1 MNASIRRTAVVASVL
16 FLALLVNISVVQ
28 LWRQSSLSADNRNRR
43 VLDAEFAQNRGAILA
58 GDTQIATT
66 TPIKDRF
73 QYQRSYPE
81 GSLYAT
87 VTGWYSYDFGR
98 SGLEAKYST
107 ELAGTASSQTLARLV
122 DLFTGATPVG
132 ATIQTTIDPKL
143 QQVAAQQLAGKK
155 GAVVALDPK
164 TGAILAMVSTPT
176 YDPNTLAT
184 HDLTA
189 ARAAWTALNADPNK
203 PLSDRGTREIYPP
216 GSTFKLVTA
225 AAALENG
232 MAPDTM
238 LNTPSQLTLP
248 NSTSV
253 LGNEISACGNG
264 QQTMDRAFQ
273 LSCNT
278 AFANLG
284 VTLGADKI
292 RAQAEKFG
300 FNSVPMT
307 DINAAKSQFPTQLDA
322 AQTMLS
328 AIGQY
333 DVAASP
339 LQMAMV
345 AAAIDND
352 GVLNTPYLVS
362 EIRSADLKVLYRHGP
377 DSKQSLSS
385 GSAQALQQMMVN
397 VVQKGTGT
405 AAQVPG
411 VVVGGKTGTA
421 QTDLTKNPYAWFV
434 SFAKNPDI
442 AVAVFI
448 EDAHVARN
456 DIAGGALAGPIAK
469 ALIQA
474 SR

>member
-1 MNASIRRTAVVASVL
+1 MNSPIRRTALVASVL
-16 FLALLVNISVVQ
+16 FLALLFNASVVQ
-28 LWRQSSLSADNRNRR
+28 LWRESSLNASDRNRR

-58 GDTQIATT
+58 GDVQIATT
-66 TPIKDRF
+66 TPVKDRF
-73 QYQRSYPE
+73 QYQRSYPQ
-81 GSLYAT
+81 GSLYAS
-87 VTGWYSYDFGR
+87 VTGWYAYDFGR
-98 SGLEAKYST
+98 SALEASYSS
-107 ELAGTASSQTLARLV
+107 ELAGTASSQTIDRLV

-132 ATIQTTIDPKL
+132 ATVQTTINPKL
-143 QQVAAQQLAGKK
+143 QQIATQQLGTKK
-155 GAVVALDPK
+155 GAVVAIDPK
-164 TGAILAMVSTPT
+164 TGAILAMVTTPT
-176 YDPNTLAT
+176 YDPNTLST

-189 ARAAWTALNADPNK
+189 ARAAWTALNADATR

-238 LNTPSQLTLP
+238 LDTPSSLTLP
-248 NSTSV
+248 NSSSV
-253 LGNEISACGNG
+253 LGNSTSCGNG
-264 QQTMDRAFQ
+264 QQTMDRALQ

-284 VTLGADKI
+284 ATLGAAKLK
-292 RAQAEKFG
+292 AQAEKFG
-300 FNSVPMT
+300 FNTTPMT
-307 DINAAKSQFPTQLDA
+307 DVTAAKSQFPSKLDA

-345 AAAIDND
+345 VSAICND
-352 GVLNTPYLVS
+352 GVMKTPYLVS
-362 EIRSADLKVLYRHGP
+362 EVRSADLRVLYRHGP
-377 DSKQSLSS
+377 DDKQAMSA

-397 VVQKGTGT
+397 VVQQGTGT
-405 AAQVPG
+405 AAQVSG
-411 VVVGGKTGTA
+411 VTVGGKTGTA
-421 QTDLTKNPYAWFV
+421 QRDLSQNPYAWFV

-442 AVAVFI
+442 AIAVFI
-448 EDAHVARN
+448 EDAAVERT
-456 DIAGGALAGPIAK
+456 DIAGGRLAGPIAK
-469 ALIQA
+469 ALIEA

>member
-155 GAVVALDPK
+155 GAVVALDTK

-284 VTLGADKI
+284 ITLGADKI

-300 FNSVPMT
+300 FNSAPMT

-469 ALIQA
+469 AVIQA

>member
-284 VTLGADKI
+284 ITLGADKI

-300 FNSVPMT
+300 FNSAPMT

>member
-1 MNASIRRTAVVASVL
+1 VSI
-16 FLALLVNISVVQ
+16 VQ
-28 LWRQSSLSADNRNRR
+28 LWRQGSLSADDRNRR

-73 QYQRSYPE
+73 QYQRSYPQ

-87 VTGWYSYDFGR
+87 VTGWYAYDFGR

-107 ELAGTASSQTLARLV
+107 ELAGTASSQTVDRLV

-132 ATIQTTIDPKL
+132 ATIQTTINPKL
-143 QQVAAQQLAGKK
+143 QQVATQQLGTKK
-155 GAVVALDPK
+155 GAVVAIDPT

-184 HDLTA
+184 HDLAA
-189 ARAAWTALNADPNK
+189 ARAAWTRLNADPGK

-216 GSTFKLVTA
+216 GSTFKLITA

-232 MAPDTM
+232 MTPDTPI
-238 LNTPSQLTLP
+238 NTPSQLTLP
-248 NSTSV
+248 NSSSV
-253 LGNEISACGNG
+253 LGNESNCGNG
-264 QQTMDRAFQ
+264 QQTMDQALQ

-284 VTLGADKI
+284 ATLGAEKI

-300 FNSVPMT
+300 FDSVPMT
-307 DINAAKSQFPTQLDA
+307 DVNAAKSQFPSTLDA

-345 AAAIDND
+345 AAAICNN
-352 GVLNTPYLVS
+352 GVLKTPYLVS
-362 EIRSADLKVLYRHGP
+362 EVRSADLRVLYRHGP
-377 DSKQSLSS
+377 DGKQTMSTA
-385 GSAQALQQMMVN
+385 SAQALQGMMVN

-405 AAQVPG
+405 KAQLPG

-421 QTDLTKNPYAWFV
+421 QTDPTKNPYAWFV

-448 EDAHVARN
+448 EDANVERN

-469 ALIQA
+469 AVIQA

>member
-1 MNASIRRTAVVASVL
+1 MNASIRRTAVVASIL
-16 FLALLVNISVVQ
+16 FLALLVNVSIVQ

-73 QYQRSYPE
+73 RYQRSYPQ

-87 VTGWYSYDFGR
+87 VTGWYAYDFGR

-107 ELAGTASSQTLARLV
+107 ELAGTASNQTIDRLV

-132 ATIQTTIDPKL
+132 ATIQTTINPKL
-143 QQVAAQQLAGKK
+143 QQVAAQQLSGKK

-184 HDLTA
+184 HDLAA
-189 ARAAWTALNADPNK
+189 ARAAWTALNADPAK
-203 PLSDRGTREIYPP
+203 PLSDRATREIYPP

-225 AAALENG
+225 AAALESG
-232 MAPDTM
+232 MTPDTL

-248 NSTSV
+248 NSSSV
-253 LGNEISACGNG
+253 LGNESNCGNT
-264 QQTMDRAFQ
+264 QQTMDRALQ

-284 VTLGADKI
+284 ATLGADKI
-292 RAQAEKFG
+292 RAQAKKFG
-300 FNSVPMT
+300 FDSTPMT
-307 DINAAKSQFPTQLDA
+307 DINAAKSQFPSKADA

-345 AAAIDND
+345 AAAICND
-352 GVLNTPYLVS
+352 GVLKTPYLVS
-362 EIRSADLKVLYRHGP
+362 EVRSPDLRVLYRHGP
-377 DSKQSLSS
+377 DDKQAMSAA
-385 GSAQALQQMMVN
+385 SAQALQQMMVN

-405 AAQVPG
+405 KAQVGG

-421 QTDLTKNPYAWFV
+421 QTDPTKNPYAWFV

-442 AVAVFI
+442 AIAVFI
-448 EDAHVARN
+448 EDANVDRT

-469 ALIQA
+469 AIIQA

>member
-1 MNASIRRTAVVASVL
+1 MNASIRRTAVVASIL
-16 FLALLVNISVVQ
+16 FLALLVNVSIVQ

-66 TPIKDRF
+66 TPTKDRF
-73 QYQRSYPE
+73 KYQRSYPQ

-87 VTGWYSYDFGR
+87 VTGWYAYDFGR
-98 SGLEAKYST
+98 SGLESKYST
-107 ELAGTASSQTLARLV
+107 ELAGTASNQTIDRLV

-132 ATIQTTIDPKL
+132 ATIQTTINPKL
-143 QQVAAQQLAGKK
+143 QQVATQQLTGKK

-184 HDLTA
+184 HDLAA
-189 ARAAWTALNADPNK
+189 ARAAWTALNADPAK

-225 AAALENG
+225 AAALESG
-232 MAPDTM
+232 MTPDTL

-248 NSTSV
+248 NYSSV
-253 LGNEISACGNG
+253 LGNESNCGNT
-264 QQTMDRAFQ
+264 QQTMDRALQ

-284 VTLGADKI
+284 AMLGADKI

-300 FNSVPMT
+300 FNSTPMT
-307 DINAAKSQFPTQLDA
+307 DVNAAKSQFPSKPDA

-339 LQMAMV
+339 LQMAMI
-345 AAAIDND
+345 ASAICND
-352 GVLNTPYLVS
+352 GVLKTPYLVS
-362 EIRSADLKVLYRHGP
+362 EVSSADLRVLYRHGP
-377 DSKQSLSS
+377 DDRQTMSS
-385 GSAQALQQMMVN
+385 ASAQALQQMMVN

-405 AAQVPG
+405 TAQVGG

-421 QTDLTKNPYAWFV
+421 QTDPTKNPYAWFV

-442 AVAVFI
+442 AIAVFI
-448 EDAHVARN
+448 EDANVDRT

-469 ALIQA
+469 AIIQA

>member
-1 MNASIRRTAVVASVL
+1 MNASIRRTAVVASIL
-16 FLALLVNISVVQ
+16 FLALLVNVSVVQ
-28 LWRQSSLSADNRNRR
+28 LWRQSSLSADDRNRR

-66 TPIKDRF
+66 SPVKDRF
-73 QYQRSYPE
+73 AYQRSYPQ

-87 VTGWYSYDFGR
+87 VTGWYAYDFGR

-107 ELAGTASSQTLARLV
+107 ELAGTASSQTIDRLV

-132 ATIQTTIDPKL
+132 ATIQTTINPKL
-143 QQVAAQQLAGKK
+143 QQVAAQQLSGKK
-155 GAVVALDPK
+155 GAVVALDPT

-184 HDLTA
+184 HDLAA
-189 ARAAWTALNADPNK
+189 ARAAWTTLNADPAR

-232 MAPDTM
+232 MTPDT
-238 LNTPSQLTLP
+238 LVDTPSQLTLP
-248 NSTSV
+248 NSSSV
-253 LGNEISACGNG
+253 LGNESNCGNT
-264 QQTMDRAFQ
+264 QQTLDRALQ

-278 AFANLG
+278 AFANVG
-284 VTLGADKI
+284 ATLGADKI

-300 FNSVPMT
+300 FDSTPMT
-307 DINAAKSQFPTQLDA
+307 DVNAAKSQFPAKPDA

-345 AAAIDND
+345 AAAICDD
-352 GVLNTPYLVS
+352 GVLKTPYLVS
-362 EIRSADLKVLYRHGP
+362 EVRGADLRVLYRHGT
-377 DSKQSLSS
+377 DDKRTMSAA
-385 GSAQALQQMMVN
+385 SAQALQQMMVN

-405 AAQVPG
+405 KAQVPN

-421 QTDLTKNPYAWFV
+421 QTDPTKNPYAWFV

-442 AVAVFI
+442 AIAVFI
-448 EDAHVARN
+448 EDANVERN
-456 DIAGGALAGPIAK
+456 EIAGGALAGPIAK
-469 ALIQA
+469 AIIQA

>member
-1 MNASIRRTAVVASVL
+1 MNSPIRRTALVASIL
-16 FLALLVNISVVQ
+16 FLALLVNVSIVQ
-28 LWRQSSLSADNRNRR
+28 LWRQGSLSADDRNRR

-73 QYQRSYPE
+73 RYQRSYPQ

-87 VTGWYSYDFGR
+87 VTGWYAYDFGR

-107 ELAGTASSQTLARLV
+107 ELAGTASSQTVDRLV

-132 ATIQTTIDPKL
+132 ATIQTTINAKL
-143 QQVAAQQLAGKK
+143 QQVATQQLGTKK
-155 GAVVALDPK
+155 GAVVAIDPT

-176 YDPNTLAT
+176 YDPNKLAT
-184 HDLTA
+184 HDLAA
-189 ARAAWTALNADPNK
+189 ARSAWTTLNADPGK
-203 PLSDRGTREIYPP
+203 PLSDRSTREIYPP

-232 MAPDTM
+232 MTPDT
-238 LNTPSQLTLP
+238 LVNTPSQLTLP
-248 NSTSV
+248 NSSSV
-253 LGNEISACGNG
+253 LGNESNCGNT
-264 QQTMDRAFQ
+264 QQTMDQALQ

-284 VTLGADKI
+284 ATLGAEKI

-300 FNSVPMT
+300 FDSTPMT
-307 DINAAKSQFPTQLDA
+307 DVNAAKSQFPAKLDA

-345 AAAIDND
+345 AAAICNN
-352 GVLNTPYLVS
+352 GVLKTPYLVS
-362 EIRSADLKVLYRHGP
+362 EVRSADLRVLYRHGP
-377 DSKQSLSS
+377 DGKPTMSTA
-385 GSAQALQQMMVN
+385 SAQALQQMMVN

-405 AAQVPG
+405 KAQLPG

-421 QTDLTKNPYAWFV
+421 QTDPTKNPYAWFV

-448 EDAHVARN
+448 EDANVERN

-469 ALIQA
+469 AVIQA

>member
-1 MNASIRRTAVVASVL
+1 MSGYGLRCIIIV
-16 FLALLVNISVVQ
+16 
-28 LWRQSSLSADNRNRR
+28 WMK
-43 VLDAEFAQNRGAILA
+43 NRGAILA

-66 TPIKDRF
+66 TPTKDRF
-73 QYQRSYPE
+73 KYQRSYPQ

-87 VTGWYSYDFGR
+87 VTGWYAYDFGR
-98 SGLEAKYST
+98 SGLESKYST
-107 ELAGTASSQTLARLV
+107 ELAGTASNQTIDRLV

-132 ATIQTTIDPKL
+132 ATIQTTINPKL
-143 QQVAAQQLAGKK
+143 QQVATQQLTGKK

-184 HDLTA
+184 HDLAA
-189 ARAAWTALNADPNK
+189 ARAAWTALNADPAK

-225 AAALENG
+225 AAALESG
-232 MAPDTM
+232 MTPDTL

-248 NSTSV
+248 NSSSV
-253 LGNEISACGNG
+253 LGNESNCGNT
-264 QQTMDRAFQ
+264 QQTMDRALQ

-284 VTLGADKI
+284 AMLGADKI

-300 FNSVPMT
+300 FNSTPMT
-307 DINAAKSQFPTQLDA
+307 DVNAAKSQFPSKPDA

-339 LQMAMV
+339 LQMAMI
-345 AAAIDND
+345 ASAICND
-352 GVLNTPYLVS
+352 GVLKTPYLVS
-362 EIRSADLKVLYRHGP
+362 EVRSADLRVLYRHGP
-377 DSKQSLSS
+377 DDRQTMSS
-385 GSAQALQQMMVN
+385 ASAQALQQMMVN

-405 AAQVPG
+405 TAQVGG
-411 VVVGGKTGTA
+411 VVVGGKTVTA

-442 AVAVFI
+442 AIAVFI
-448 EDAHVARN
+448 EDANVQRT

-469 ALIQA
+469 AIIQA

>member
-1 MNASIRRTAVVASVL
+1 MNASIRRTAIVASVL
-16 FLALLVNISVVQ
+16 FLALLVNVSVVQ
-28 LWRQSSLSADNRNRR
+28 MWRQGSLSADNRNRR
-43 VLDAEFAQNRGAILA
+43 VLDAEFAQNQGAILA

-73 QYQRSYPE
+73 QYQRSYPQ

-87 VTGWYSYDFGR
+87 VTGWYAYDFGR
-98 SGLEAKYST
+98 SGLESKYST

-132 ATIQTTIDPKL
+132 ATIQTTINPKL

-189 ARAAWTALNADPNK
+189 ARAAWTALNADPTK

-232 MAPDTM
+232 MAADTL

-253 LGNEISACGNG
+253 LGNEGSACGNT
-264 QQTMDRAFQ
+264 QQTMDRALQ

-284 VTLGADKI
+284 AQLGAAKI
-292 RAQAEKFG
+292 QAQAEKFG
-300 FNSVPMT
+300 FNTTPMT
-307 DINAAKSQFPTQLDA
+307 NINAAKSQFPTKLDA

-328 AIGQY
+328 SIGQY

-345 AAAIDND
+345 AAAICND
-352 GVLNTPYLVS
+352 GVLKTPYLVS

-377 DSKQSLSS
+377 DDKQAMSS
-385 GSAQALQQMMVN
+385 SSAQVLQQMMVN

-405 AAQVPG
+405 AAQVSG

-442 AVAVFI
+442 AIAVFI
-448 EDAHVARN
+448 EDANVART

>member
-16 FLALLVNISVVQ
+16 FLALLVNISIVQ
-28 LWRQSSLSADNRNRR
+28 LWRQSSLSADDRNRR

-73 QYQRSYPE
+73 QYQRSYPQ

-87 VTGWYSYDFGR
+87 VTGWYSYEFGR

-107 ELAGTASSQTLARLV
+107 ELAGTAPSQTLARLV
-122 DLFTGATPVG
+122 DQFTGATPVG

-232 MAPDTM
+232 MAPDTL
-238 LNTPSQLTLP
+238 LNTPSHLTLP

-284 VTLGADKI
+284 VMLGADKL

-385 GSAQALQQMMVN
+385 ASAQALQQMMVN

-421 QTDLTKNPYAWFV
+421 QTDLKKNPYAWFV
-434 SFAKNPDI
+434 CFAKNPDI

-448 EDAHVARN
+448 EDANVARN

-469 ALIQA
+469 AVIQA

>member
-1 MNASIRRTAVVASVL
+1 MNASIRRTALVATVL
-16 FLALLVNISVVQ
+16 FLALMVNVSVVQ
-28 LWRQSSLSADNRNRR
+28 LWREASLSADNRNRR

-66 TPIKDRF
+66 TPVKDRF
-73 QYQRSYPE
+73 KYQRSYPL
-81 GSLYAT
+81 GGLYAT
-87 VTGWYSYDFGR
+87 VTGWYAYDFGR
-98 SGLEAKYST
+98 SGLESKYST
-107 ELAGTASSQTLARLV
+107 ELAGTASSQTLDRLV
-122 DLFTGATPVG
+122 DTFTGATPVG
-132 ATIQTTIDPKL
+132 ATIQTTINPKL
-143 QQVAAQQLAGKK
+143 QQVAMQQLGTKK

-189 ARAAWTALNADPNK
+189 ARAAWTALNADATR

-225 AAALENG
+225 ATALENG
-232 MAPDTM
+232 MAADT
-238 LNTPSQLTLP
+238 LINTPSQLTLP

-253 LGNEISACGNG
+253 LGNESNCGNT
-264 QQTMDRAFQ
+264 QQTMDRALQ

-284 VTLGADKI
+284 AMLGADKI

-300 FNSVPMT
+300 FNTTPMT
-307 DINAAKSQFPTQLDA
+307 DLNAAKSQFPTKVDA

-339 LQMAMV
+339 LQMAMIV
-345 AAAIDND
+345 SAICND
-352 GVLNTPYLVS
+352 GVLKTPYLVS
-362 EIRSADLKVLYRHGP
+362 EVRSADLRVLYRHGP
-377 DSKQSLSS
+377 DDKQAMTAS
-385 GSAQALQQMMVN
+385 SAQALQQMMVN

-405 AAQVPG
+405 KAQVAG

-421 QTDLTKNPYAWFV
+421 QTDPTKNPYAWFV
-434 SFAKNPDI
+434 SFARDPDI
-442 AVAVFI
+442 AIAVFI
-448 EDAHVARN
+448 EDANVDRT

>member
-1 MNASIRRTAVVASVL
+1 VNALIRRTALVATVL
-16 FLALLVNISVVQ
+16 FLALMVNVSVVQ
-28 LWRQSSLSADNRNRR
+28 LWRQASLSDDNRNRR

-58 GDTQIATT
+58 GDIQIATT
-66 TPIKDRF
+66 TPVKDRF
-73 QYQRSYPE
+73 QYQRSYPL

-87 VTGWYSYDFGR
+87 VTGWYAYDFGR
-98 SGLEAKYST
+98 SGLESKYST
-107 ELAGTASSQTLARLV
+107 ELAGTASSQTLDRLV
-122 DLFTGATPVG
+122 DMFTGATPVG
-132 ATIQTTIDPKL
+132 ATIQTTINPKL
-143 QQVAAQQLAGKK
+143 QQVAAQQLGTKK

-189 ARAAWTALNADPNK
+189 ARAAWTALNADATR

-232 MAPDTM
+232 IAPDT
-238 LNTPSQLTLP
+238 LINTPSQLKLP
-248 NSTSV
+248 NSSSV
-253 LGNEISACGNG
+253 LGNESNCGNT
-264 QQTMDRAFQ
+264 QQTMDRALQ

-284 VTLGADKI
+284 AMLGGDKI

-300 FNSVPMT
+300 FNTTPMT
-307 DINAAKSQFPTQLDA
+307 DVNAAKSQFPLRIDA

-339 LQMAMV
+339 LQMAMI
-345 AAAIDND
+345 AAAITND
-352 GVLNTPYLVS
+352 GVLKTPYLVS
-362 EIRSADLKVLYRHGP
+362 EVRSADLRVLYRHGP
-377 DSKQSLSS
+377 DDKQALSAA
-385 GSAQALQQMMVN
+385 SAQALQQMMVN

-405 AAQVPG
+405 KAQVSG

-421 QTDLTKNPYAWFV
+421 QTDPKKNPYAWFV
-434 SFAKNPDI
+434 SFARDPDI
-442 AVAVFI
+442 AIAVFI
-448 EDAHVARN
+448 EDANVDRT

-469 ALIQA
+469 ALIEA

>member
-1 MNASIRRTAVVASVL
+1 MNASIRRTAVVASIL
-16 FLALLVNISVVQ
+16 FLALLVNVSIVQ

-66 TPIKDRF
+66 TPTKDRF
-73 QYQRSYPE
+73 KYQRSYPQ

-87 VTGWYSYDFGR
+87 VTGWYAYDFGR
-98 SGLEAKYST
+98 SGLESKYST
-107 ELAGTASSQTLARLV
+107 ELAGTASNQTIDRLV

-132 ATIQTTIDPKL
+132 ATIQTTINPKL
-143 QQVAAQQLAGKK
+143 QQVATQQLTGKK

-184 HDLTA
+184 HDLAA
-189 ARAAWTALNADPNK
+189 ARAAWTALNADPAK

-225 AAALENG
+225 AAALESG
-232 MAPDTM
+232 MTPDTL

-248 NSTSV
+248 NSSSV
-253 LGNEISACGNG
+253 LGNESNCGNT
-264 QQTMDRAFQ
+264 QQTMDRALQ

-284 VTLGADKI
+284 AMLGADKI

-300 FNSVPMT
+300 FNSTPMT
-307 DINAAKSQFPTQLDA
+307 DVNAAKSQFPSKPDA

-339 LQMAMV
+339 LQMAMI
-345 AAAIDND
+345 ASAICND
-352 GVLNTPYLVS
+352 GVLKTPYLVS
-362 EIRSADLKVLYRHGP
+362 EVRSADLRVLYRHGP
-377 DSKQSLSS
+377 DDRQTMSS
-385 GSAQALQQMMVN
+385 ASAQALQQMMVN

-405 AAQVPG
+405 TAQVGG

-442 AVAVFI
+442 AIAVFI
-448 EDAHVARN
+448 EDANVQRT

-469 ALIQA
+469 AIIQA

>member
-1 MNASIRRTAVVASVL
+1 MNAAIRRTAIVAAVL
-16 FLALLVNISVVQ
+16 FFALLVNVSVISM
-28 LWRQSSLSADNRNRR
+28 WRQDSLSANDRNRR

-73 QYQRSYPE
+73 LFQRSYPQ
-81 GSLYAT
+81 GSLYAS

-98 SGLEAKYST
+98 SGLEAKYSSQ
-107 ELAGTASSQTLARLV
+107 LAGTASGQTLDRLV
-122 DLFTGATPVG
+122 DMFTGATPVG
-132 ATIQTTIDPKL
+132 ATIQTTLNPKL
-143 QQVAAQQLAGKK
+143 QQVAMEQLGTKK
-155 GAVVALDPK
+155 GAVVAIDPK
-164 TGAILAMVSTPT
+164 TGAILAMVSTPS

-189 ARAAWTALNADPNK
+189 ARASWTALNSDPEK
-203 PLSDRGTREIYPP
+203 PLSDRSIREIYPP

-232 MAPDTM
+232 MAADT
-238 LNTPSQLTLP
+238 LVDTPSQLTLP
-248 NSTSV
+248 NSKSV
-253 LGNEISACGNG
+253 LGNQSSACGDG
-264 QQTMDRAFQ
+264 QQTLDRALQ

-284 VTLGADKI
+284 ASLGADKL

-300 FNSVPMT
+300 FNTTLHSDV
-307 DINAAKSQFPTQLDA
+307 NAAKSQFPTKLDA

-345 AAAIDND
+345 VSAICND
-352 GVLNTPYLVS
+352 GVLNTPYMVS
-362 EIRSADLKVLYRHGP
+362 EVRSADLKILYRHGP
-377 DSKQSLSS
+377 DDKQALSVT
-385 GSAQALQQMMVN
+385 SAQALQKMMVN
-397 VVQKGTGT
+397 VVTEGTGSK
-405 AAQVPG
+405 AKVSG

-421 QTDLTKNPYAWFV
+421 QTDLAKNPYAWFV
-434 SFAKNPDI
+434 SFAKDPDI
-442 AVAVFI
+442 AIAVFI
-448 EDAHVARN
+448 EDADVERT

-469 ALIQA
+469 ALIEA

>member
-1 MNASIRRTAVVASVL
+1 VNASIRRTALVASVL
-16 FLALLVNISVVQ
+16 FLALLVNVSVVQ
-28 LWRQSSLSADNRNRR
+28 LWRQASLSADNRNRR

-58 GDTQIATT
+58 GDTPIATT
-66 TPIKDRF
+66 TPVKDRF
-73 QYQRSYPE
+73 LYQRSYPQ

-87 VTGWYSYDFGR
+87 VTGWYAYDFGR

-107 ELAGTASSQTLARLV
+107 ELAGTASSQTLDRLV
-122 DLFTGATPVG
+122 DMFTGATPVG
-132 ATIQTTIDPKL
+132 ATIQTTIVPKL
-143 QQVAAQQLAGKK
+143 QQVATQQLGTKK
-155 GAVVALDPK
+155 GAVVAIDPK

-184 HDLTA
+184 HDLAA
-189 ARAAWTALNADPNK
+189 ARAAWTSLNADPSR

-216 GSTFKLVTA
+216 GSTFKLVTT
-225 AAALENG
+225 AAALESG
-232 MAPDTM
+232 MAADT
-238 LNTPSQLTLP
+238 LIDTPSQLKLP
-248 NSTSV
+248 NSSSV
-253 LGNEISACGNG
+253 LGNESSACGNG
-264 QQTMDRAFQ
+264 QQTIDRALQ

-284 VTLGADKI
+284 AMLGADKI

-300 FNSVPMT
+300 FNSTPMT

-328 AIGQY
+328 SIGQF

-345 AAAIDND
+345 VSAICND
-352 GVLNTPYLVS
+352 GVLKTPYLVS
-362 EIRSADLKVLYRHGP
+362 EVRSPDLRVLYRHGP
-377 DSKQSLSS
+377 DDKQALSAA
-385 GSAQALQQMMVN
+385 SAQALQQMMVN

-405 AAQVPG
+405 KAQVPG

-421 QTDLTKNPYAWFV
+421 QTDPTKNPYAWFV

-442 AVAVFI
+442 AIAVFI
-448 EDAHVARN
+448 EDANVDRT

-469 ALIQA
+469 ALIEA

>member
-16 FLALLVNISVVQ
+16 FLALLVNVSVVQ
-28 LWRQSSLSADNRNRR
+28 QWRQSSLSADNRNRR

-58 GDTQIATT
+58 GDTQIAKT
-66 TPIKDRF
+66 TPVKDRF
-73 QYQRSYPE
+73 KYQRSYPS

-107 ELAGTASSQTLARLV
+107 DLAGTASGQTLDRLV
-122 DLFTGATPVG
+122 DTFTGATPVG
-132 ATIQTTIDPKL
+132 ATVQTTISPKL
-143 QQVAAQQLAGKK
+143 QQIALEQLGTKK

-184 HDLTA
+184 HDLAA
-189 ARAAWTALNADPNK
+189 ARAAWTALNADPSK

-232 MAPDTM
+232 IAPDT
-238 LNTPSQLTLP
+238 LLDTPSRLTLP
-248 NSTSV
+248 NSSSV
-253 LGNEISACGNG
+253 LGNESNCGNT
-264 QQTMDRAFQ
+264 QQTMDRALQ

-284 VTLGADKI
+284 LMLGADKI

-300 FNSVPMT
+300 FNTTPMT
-307 DINAAKSQFPTQLDA
+307 DINAAKSQFPKNLDP

-345 AAAIDND
+345 VSAICND
-352 GVLNTPYLVS
+352 GVLKTPYLVS
-362 EIRSADLKVLYRHGP
+362 EVRSADLRVLYRHGP
-377 DSKQSLSS
+377 DEKQALSAA
-385 GSAQALQQMMVN
+385 SAQALQQMMVN

-405 AAQVPG
+405 KAQVPG

-421 QTDLTKNPYAWFV
+421 QTDPSKNPYAWFV

-442 AVAVFI
+442 AIAVFI
-448 EDAHVARN
+448 EDANVPRT

-469 ALIQA
+469 ALIEA

>member
-1 MNASIRRTAVVASVL
+1 MNASIRRTAMVASVL
-16 FLALLVNISVVQ
+16 FLALLVNVSIVQ

-43 VLDAEFAQNRGAILA
+43 VLDSEFAQNRGAILA

-66 TPIKDRF
+66 TPVKDRF
-73 QYQRSYPE
+73 LYQRSYPQ

-87 VTGWYSYDFGR
+87 VTGWYAYDFGR
-98 SGLEAKYST
+98 SGLESKYST
-107 ELAGTASSQTLARLV
+107 ELAGTASSQTLDRLV
-122 DLFTGATPVG
+122 DVFTGATPVG
-132 ATIQTTIDPKL
+132 ATIQTTINPKL

-184 HDLTA
+184 HDLAA
-189 ARAAWTALNADPNK
+189 ARTAWTSLLADPTK
-203 PLSDRGTREIYPP
+203 PLSNRGTSEIYPP

-232 MAPDTM
+232 MAADTEIP
-238 LNTPSQLTLP
+238 TPSQITLP
-248 NSTSV
+248 NSSSV
-253 LGNEISACGNG
+253 LGNEGSACGNT
-264 QQTMDRAFQ
+264 QQTMDRALQ

-284 VTLGADKI
+284 AQLGAAKI
-292 RAQAEKFG
+292 QAQAEKFG

-307 DINAAKSQFPTQLDA
+307 DVNAAKSQFPTKLDA

-328 AIGQY
+328 SIGQY

-345 AAAIDND
+345 AAAICND
-352 GVLNTPYLVS
+352 GVLKTPYLVS
-362 EIRSADLKVLYRHGP
+362 EVRSADLKVLYRHGP
-377 DSKQSLSS
+377 DDKQAMSA

-405 AAQVPG
+405 KAQVSG

-434 SFAKNPDI
+434 SFAKDPDI
-442 AVAVFI
+442 AIAVFI
-448 EDAHVARN
+448 EDANVDRT

-469 ALIQA
+469 ALIEA

>member
-1 MNASIRRTAVVASVL
+1 VNASIRRTAVVASVL
-16 FLALLVNISVVQ
+16 FLALLVNVSIVQ
-28 LWRQSSLSADNRNRR
+28 LWRQSSLSADDRNRR

-66 TPIKDRF
+66 TPVKDRF
-73 QYQRSYPE
+73 LYQRSYPQ

-87 VTGWYSYDFGR
+87 VTGWYAYDFGR
-98 SGLEAKYST
+98 SGLESKYSND
-107 ELAGTASSQTLARLV
+107 LAGTASSQTLDRLV
-122 DLFTGATPVG
+122 DMFTGATPVG
-132 ATIQTTIDPKL
+132 ATIQTTINPKL

-155 GAVVALDPK
+155 GAVVAIDPK

-176 YDPNTLAT
+176 YDPNALAT

-189 ARAAWTALNADPNK
+189 ARTAWTALNADATR

-225 AAALENG
+225 ATALENG
-232 MAPDTM
+232 MAADT
-238 LNTPSQLTLP
+238 LINTPSQLTLP
-248 NSTSV
+248 NSSSV
-253 LGNEISACGNG
+253 LGNEGSACGNG
-264 QQTMDRAFQ
+264 QQTLDRALQ

-284 VTLGADKI
+284 AALGADKI

-300 FNSVPMT
+300 FNSTPMT
-307 DINAAKSQFPTQLDA
+307 DINAAKSQFPKSVDA

-345 AAAIDND
+345 VSAICND
-352 GVLNTPYLVS
+352 GVLKTPYLVS
-362 EIRSADLKVLYRHGP
+362 EVRSADLKVLYRHGP
-377 DSKQSLSS
+377 DDRQALSAA
-385 GSAQALQQMMVN
+385 SAQALQQMMVN

-405 AAQVPG
+405 KAQVAG

-434 SFAKNPDI
+434 SFAKDPDI
-442 AVAVFI
+442 AIAVFI
-448 EDAHVARN
+448 EDANVDRT

-469 ALIQA
+469 ALIEA

>member
-1 MNASIRRTAVVASVL
+1 VNAAIRRTAVVASIL
-16 FLALLVNISVVQ
+16 FLALLVNVSIVQ
-28 LWRQSSLSADNRNRR
+28 LWRQSSLSADDRNRR

-58 GDTQIATT
+58 DDTQIATT
-66 TPIKDRF
+66 TPVKDRF
-73 QYQRSYPE
+73 LYQRSYPQ

-87 VTGWYSYDFGR
+87 VTGWYAYDFGR
-98 SGLEAKYST
+98 SGLESKYST
-107 ELAGTASSQTLARLV
+107 DLAGTASSQTLDRLV
-122 DLFTGATPVG
+122 DMFTGATPVG
-132 ATIQTTIDPKL
+132 ATIQTTINPKL

-189 ARAAWTALNADPNK
+189 ARAAWTALNADATR

-225 AAALENG
+225 ATALENG
-232 MAPDTM
+232 MAADT
-238 LNTPSQLTLP
+238 LINTPSQLTLP
-248 NSTSV
+248 NSSSV
-253 LGNEISACGNG
+253 LGNEGSACGNA
-264 QQTMDRAFQ
+264 QQTLDRALQ

-284 VTLGADKI
+284 ATLGGDKI

-300 FNSVPMT
+300 FNATPTT
-307 DINAAKSQFPTQLDA
+307 DVNAAKSQFPTKLDA

-328 AIGQY
+328 SIGQF

-345 AAAIDND
+345 VSAICND
-352 GVLNTPYLVS
+352 GVLKTPYLVS
-362 EIRSADLKVLYRHGP
+362 EVRSADLKVLYRHGP
-377 DSKQSLSS
+377 DDKQAMSA

-405 AAQVPG
+405 KAQVSG

-421 QTDLTKNPYAWFV
+421 QSDLTKNPYAWFV

-442 AVAVFI
+442 AIAVFI
-448 EDAHVARN
+448 EDANVDRT

-469 ALIQA
+469 ALIEA

>member
-1 MNASIRRTAVVASVL
+1 VNASIRRTAVVASVL
-16 FLALLVNISVVQ
+16 FLALLVNVSIVQ
-28 LWRQSSLSADNRNRR
+28 LWRQSSLSADDRNRR

-73 QYQRSYPE
+73 KYQRSYPL

-87 VTGWYSYDFGR
+87 VTGWYAYDFGR
-98 SGLEAKYST
+98 SGLESKYST
-107 ELAGTASSQTLARLV
+107 ELAGTASSQTLDRLV
-122 DLFTGATPVG
+122 DTFTGATPVG
-132 ATIQTTIDPKL
+132 ATIQTTINPKL
-143 QQVAAQQLAGKK
+143 QQVAMEQLGTKK

-189 ARAAWTALNADPNK
+189 ARAAWTALNADTTK

-232 MAPDTM
+232 MAADT
-238 LNTPSQLTLP
+238 LIDTPSQLKLP
-248 NSTSV
+248 NSSSV
-253 LGNEISACGNG
+253 LGNESNCGNT
-264 QQTMDRAFQ
+264 QQTLDRALQ

-284 VTLGADKI
+284 ATLGGDKI

-300 FNSVPMT
+300 FNTTPMT
-307 DINAAKSQFPTQLDA
+307 DLNAAKSQFPTKIDA

-345 AAAIDND
+345 AAAIAND
-352 GVLNTPYLVS
+352 GVLKTPYLVS
-362 EIRSADLKVLYRHGP
+362 EVRSADLRVLYRHGP
-377 DSKQSLSS
+377 DDKQAMSA

-405 AAQVPG
+405 KAQVSG

-421 QTDLTKNPYAWFV
+421 QTDLSKNPYAWFV
-434 SFAKNPDI
+434 SFAKDPDI
-442 AVAVFI
+442 AIAVFI
-448 EDAHVARN
+448 EDANVDRT

-469 ALIQA
+469 ALIEA

>member
-16 FLALLVNISVVQ
+16 FLALLVNISIVQ
-28 LWRQSSLSADNRNRR
+28 LWRQSSLSADDRNRR

-284 VTLGADKI
+284 ITLGADKI

-300 FNSVPMT
+300 FNSAPMT

>member
-1 MNASIRRTAVVASVL
+1 VL
-16 FLALLVNISVVQ
+16 FLALLVNVSVVS
-28 LWRQSSLSADNRNRR
+28 LWRQSSLSADDRNRR

-73 QYQRSYPE
+73 KYQRSYPL

-87 VTGWYSYDFGR
+87 VTGWYAYDFGR
-98 SGLEAKYST
+98 SGLESKYST
-107 ELAGTASSQTLARLV
+107 ELAGTASSQTLDRLV
-122 DLFTGATPVG
+122 DTFTGATPVG
-132 ATIQTTIDPKL
+132 ATIQTTINPKL

-189 ARAAWTALNADPNK
+189 ARASWAALNADASK

-232 MAPDTM
+232 MAPDT
-238 LNTPSQLTLP
+238 LIDTPSKLTLP
-248 NSTSV
+248 NSSSV
-253 LGNEISACGNG
+253 LGNEANCGNT
-264 QQTMDRAFQ
+264 QQTMDRALQ

-284 VTLGADKI
+284 ATLGAEKI

-300 FNSVPMT
+300 FNTTPMT
-307 DINAAKSQFPTQLDA
+307 DLNAAKSQFPTKVDA

-345 AAAIDND
+345 AAAIAND
-352 GVLNTPYLVS
+352 GVLKTPYLVS
-362 EIRSADLKVLYRHGP
+362 EVRSADLRVLYRHGP
-377 DSKQSLSS
+377 DDKQAMSA

-405 AAQVPG
+405 KAQVQG

-421 QTDLTKNPYAWFV
+421 QTDPTKNPYAWFV
-434 SFAKNPDI
+434 SFAKDPDI
-442 AVAVFI
+442 AIAVFI
-448 EDAHVARN
+448 EDANVDRT

-469 ALIQA
+469 ALIEA